1 MVRMIQKNDS
11 YIAVFEH
18 VTPKEMELIRL
29 IENLEEEK
37 PVHQITIEE
46 ALNNK
51 TNMQVEN
58 EVKVAET
65 SEERPVHRPFV
76 FKRREPR
83 PEKSTDSSDVRPKEG
98 AQSAPFVFKRRDEKT
113 ACSEEKPSVVKK
125 KDQTPDI
132 KVEEHKE
139 NVSVDSS
146 KDDELPDWCAEQ
158 LAKDAKENITKE
170 NTTKESTTKKQP
182 EKSSEKLTPI
192 ERAAIDTGNNG
203 KDLIWIGKRPVVP
216 TETQKRLQDEI
227 TTYKECPFM
236 TNVEKKE
243 LLHERY
249 HYDYEKNEFEMEDR

>member
-18 VTPKEMELIRL
+18 ITPKEMDLIRL
-29 IENLEEEK
+29 IENLEKEEEK

-46 ALNNK
+46 ALSNK
-51 TNMQVEN
+51 TNVQAEPEN
-58 EVKVAET
+58 EVKAAE
-65 SEERPVHRPFV
+65 EERPAYRPFV

-83 PEKSTDSSDVRPKEG
+83 PKKNADLKEG
-98 AQSAPFVFKRRDEKT
+98 AQSAPFVFKRRDTPET
-113 ACSEEKPSVVKK
+113 CGEKPSVVKE

-139 NVSVDSS
+139 NISVGSS
-146 KDDELPDWCAEQ
+146 KDDELPDWCAER
-158 LAKDAKENITKE
+158 LAKDAKE
-170 NTTKESTTKKQP
+170 NTTKESTTKENAKKQP

-227 TTYKECPFM
+227 TTYKECPFLEDI
-236 TNVEKKE
+236 EKKE